1 MSKPIIKSGVRILRP
16 GEYELLRDGAENVQN
31 QTRLDAL
38 LLTGLRYVE
47 AQRLQENPDWVDKRF
62 IHLPEGA
69 QRKALRQQRERWIRL
84 STRGA
89 AILPY
94 FFKTKRL
101 PTWSGWTDDLKRWA
115 GKSQFD
121 LVGLGPKTTRK
132 SWESWLVSSYP
143 ERFPEI
149 VVSQGHTTFVAVNH
163 YLGLPFDRRD
173 KEDMQEWVGGWEK

>member
-89 AILPY
+89 
-94 FFKTKRL
+94 R
-101 PTWSGWTDDLKRWA
+101 S
-115 GKSQFD
+115 
-121 LVGLGPKTTRK
+121 
-132 SWESWLVSSYP
+132 E
-143 ERFPEI
+143 E
-149 VVSQGHTTFVAVNH
+149 HTSELQSLT
-163 YLGLPFDRRD
+163 
-173 KEDMQEWVGGWEK
+173 

>member
-1 MSKPIIKSGVRILRP
+1 MLKPSVSRRTP
-16 GEYELLRDGAENVQN
+16 
-31 QTRLDAL
+31 
-38 LLTGLRYVE
+38 TGSTS
-47 AQRLQENPDWVDKRF
+47 ASF
-62 IHLPEGA
+62 HLPEGA

-89 AILPY
+89 AILPC
-94 FFKTKRL
+94 FFKTKPL
-101 PTWSGWTDDLKRWA
+101 PTWSGWTDDLRRWA

-121 LVGLGPKTTRK
+121 PVGLGPKTTRK
-132 SWESWLVSSYP
+132 SGESWLVLSYP